1 MRARKI
7 DANQNAIVKS
17 LRGIPGVTVKILS
30 MVGEG
35 CPDLLIGH
43 KGKNYLI
50 ELKDGSKPPSAR
62 KLTPDEID
70 FINKWKGHVA
80 VCNSFD
86 EILNLITKSNT

>member
-1 MRARKI
+1 LRARKI
-7 DANQNAIVKS
+7 DSNQRAVVKS

-35 CPDLLIGH
+35 CPDLLIGY
-43 KGKNYLI
+43 KGKNFLV

-62 KLTPDEID
+62 KLTPDELE
-70 FINKWKGHVA
+70 FINQWKGHVA

-86 EILNLITKSNT
+86 EIFKLITSCN